1 MSTQPA
7 TAVHVTPVAPPRGG
21 HGRSAA
27 QARAAGYAPPDD
39 RLPTFA
45 EIDGF
50 DANAAWDRLSP
61 IEQRRVGILA
71 VRLGVMGQRLNFEHD
86 DFTHQQVRLLE
97 ARESDELTTFFDA
110 VEPLWQTLFGWVR
123 PSWAKPVVRQ
133 VA

>member
-1 MSTQPA
+1 MLSITREPA
-7 TAVHVTPVAPPRGG
+7 LSQTDTTSPIPAE
-21 HGRSAA
+21 
-27 QARAAGYAPPDD
+27 D

-45 EIDGF
+45 EVDCF

-61 IEQRRVGILA
+61 TEQRRVGILA

-86 DFTHQQVRLLE
+86 DFTHRQVRLLE
-97 ARESDELTTFFDA
+97 CRESDELNAFYDA

-123 PSWAKPVVRQ
+123 PLWSKPVIKQ